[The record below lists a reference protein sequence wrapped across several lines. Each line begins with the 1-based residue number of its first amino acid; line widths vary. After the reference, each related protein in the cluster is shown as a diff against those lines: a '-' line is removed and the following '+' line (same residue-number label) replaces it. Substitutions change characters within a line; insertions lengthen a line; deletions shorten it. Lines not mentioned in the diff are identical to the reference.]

1 MNITTFCQSLFSNRP
16 LTPAELEAH
25 EVEFNKLEIAERD
38 LLWQELNNYFS
49 KVSFVED
56 EAHRYDYFRW
66 YTRLSWF
73 TLNDM
78 DPQFIRDIAFPRQV
92 VMAALLDF
100 DPVNALLEYIDS
112 KPFDAA
118 ASEGLYGDMLTEF
131 MKSEA
136 VVGKRKNQIVT
147 LAQLIKEVEQI
158 NKKDDSLQFAEFLT
172 GLKEILFSKGDILAL
187 NYTLADPEDAAT
199 RLVDIIQFC
208 LGVKP
213 PTISAV
219 IQNTLHADI
228 YQQILAANEQAER
241 ELAIPEERLSY
252 REIQELIE
260 QDLSNNPEI
269 DLSAQAE
276 MIVTKLNNLAELY
289 QDAHIGELY
298 YYNEQDG
305 KFYWNEEMLKS
316 Q

>member
-25 EVEFNKLEIAERD
+25 EVEFNKLEIEERD
-38 LLWQELNNYFS
+38 PLWQELNRYFS

-66 YTRLSWF
+66 YTRLSWL

-100 DPVNALLEYIDS
+100 DAVGGLLRYVDS
-112 KPFDAA
+112 KPFSAA

-147 LAQLIKEVEQI
+147 LAQLIQEVGQI
-158 NKKDDSLQFAEFLT
+158 NKKDDSLQFVEFLT
-172 GLKEILFSKGDILAL
+172 GLKETLFSKGDNLVL
-187 NYTLADPEDAAT
+187 NYALAEPGEAAT
-199 RLVDIIQFC
+199 HLVDIIQFC

-219 IQNTLHADI
+219 VQNTLHADT
-228 YQQILAANEQAER
+228 YQQIIAANEQAEQ
-241 ELAIPEERLSY
+241 EPVIPAEHLSY
-252 REIQELIE
+252 PEIQELIE
-260 QDLSNNPEI
+260 QDLRKNPEM
-269 DLSAQAE
+269 DPSAQAE

-289 QDAHIGELY
+289 QDAHIRELY

-305 KFYWNEEMLKS
+305 NFYWNEELLKS
-316 Q
+316 